1 MAWKLN
7 PDRYFTPEKKQRKL
21 ARSLYEA
28 VSDLPIVSPHGHVD
42 PKLFSNP
49 SATLGNPTELLI
61 IPDHYVFRMLFSQGI
76 GLEKLGVPRSD
87 GGVTEQDPRKIWQVF
102 CDHYYLFSGTPSG
115 GWIDHELIE
124 VLGISE
130 KPNSSNAQGLY
141 DQINERLHSAAFQP
155 RQLLKQLNIEILC
168 TTDAAT
174 DKLSEI
180 QQMRADQVLSVF
192 PTFRPDAVVNIDT
205 ENWQQNI
212 QKLSE
217 VSGIAVGDYSHF
229 LQALEQRR
237 YYFKQMGA
245 HATDHAAL
253 TAYTE
258 RLSEVEAEAIFQRA
272 LLGKASVEDAY
283 RFTGHMLIEMARMS
297 IEDGLVMQLHVGSFR
312 NHSEQIFRQ
321 FGRDKG
327 MDIPAAVEF
336 TRSLRPLL
344 NLYGTDPRLSLL
356 LFTVDEDVYSRELA
370 PLAGAY
376 PSIKLGPPWW
386 FHDSPNGML
395 RYFDQVME
403 TAGIFNTAG
412 FNDDTRAFLSI
423 PARHDVWRRVSCD
436 WLAGMVLRGRLDSG
450 DAENL
455 AYELTYGLAK
465 RAYHFD

>member
-28 VSDLPIVSPHGHVD
+28 VSGLPIVSPHGHVD
-42 PKLFSNP
+42 PTLFSNP
-49 SATLGNPTELLI
+49 SATFGNPTELLI
-61 IPDHYVFRMLFSQGI
+61 IPDHYVFRMLHSQGI
-76 GLEKLGVPRSD
+76 GLEKLGVPRAD
-87 GGVTEQDPRKIWQVF
+87 GGAIEKDPRKIWQVF
-102 CDHYYLFSGTPSG
+102 CDHYYLFNGTPSG

-130 KPNSSNAQGLY
+130 KPNSSNAQSIY
-141 DQINERLHSAAFQP
+141 DQINARLCSESFQP
-155 RQLLKQLNIEILC
+155 RRLLKELNIEILC

-174 DKLSEI
+174 DTLADI
-180 QQMRADQVLSVF
+180 QKMREQKILSVY
-192 PTFRPDAVVNIDT
+192 PTFRPDAVVNIET

-217 VSGIAVGDYSHF
+217 VSGIPVGDYSHF
-229 LQALEQRR
+229 IQALEQRR

-272 LLGKASVEDAY
+272 LLGKVSVEDAY

-297 IEDGLVMQLHVGSFR
+297 IEDELVMQLHVGSFR
-312 NHSEQIFRQ
+312 NHNKQIFQQ

-336 TRSLRPLL
+336 TKSFRPLL
-344 NLYGTDPRLSLL
+344 NIYGTDPRLSLL

-370 PLAGAY
+370 PLAGVY

-436 WLAGMVLRGRLDSG
+436 WLAGMVLRGRLDMD

-455 AYELTYGLAK
+455 AYELAYGLAK